1 VSIRIVDRSAIIALG
16 RLEANAGQAIRRGLL
31 KGGLAVG
38 RAVSQYAPWLTRR
51 LQRSFLVPVMAGP
64 FAVLIGKGA
73 PIYAAIQ
80 NYGGTIEGR
89 PWLVFDIGGETVFAH
104 QVTIEGKHFAEQ
116 GIAAAGPK
124 VPYLIAGEIVKEF
137 AA

>member
-1 VSIRIVDRSAIIALG
+1 MIRIVDRSAIRALNS
-16 RLEANAGQAIRRGLL
+16 LAANAPAAVRRGLL

-38 RAVSQYAPWLTRR
+38 RAVSQAAPWKTRR
-51 LQRSFLVPVMAGP
+51 LQRSFLVPTMAGP
-64 FAVLIGKGA
+64 FAVILGKGA

-80 NYGGTIEGR
+80 NYGGTIEGN

-104 QVTIEGKHFAEQ
+104 SVTIPGKHYAER
-116 GIAAAGPK
+116 GIAQSRGQ